1 MSPDRIERLR
11 GLVMFVVAWLIGLY
25 VFEIVFQS
33 FDSRKVG
40 FVAALLTLAVN
51 IYARRRAAACVETT
65 AAFKFWMN
73 LPIILFLV
81 LPIVIKI
88 VAYFWTDE
96 KRTVWMHIESLFPP
110 ILKLGVPVV
119 TLLWVYFSLG
129 RMLPAKKDEKA
140 EATDAT

>member
-25 VFEIVFQS
+25 VFEIVRQS
-33 FDSRKVG
+33 FSPSVG

-51 IYARRRAAACVETT
+51 IYARRRAVASVEATT
-65 AAFKFWMN
+65 AFKFWMN

-96 KRTVWMHIESLFPP
+96 KRTVWTHIESLVPP
-110 ILKLGVPVV
+110 FLKLGVPVV

-129 RMLPAKKDEKA
+129 RMLPAKKVEES

>member
-25 VFEIVFQS
+25 VFEIVRQS
-33 FDSRKVG
+33 FSPSVG
-40 FVAALLTLAVN
+40 FVAAFLTLAVN
-51 IYARRRAAACVETT
+51 IYARRRAAASVETT
-65 AAFKFWMN
+65 TAFKVWMN

-88 VAYFWTDE
+88 VAYFWSDE
-96 KRTVWMHIESLFPP
+96 SRTVWMHIESLVPP
-110 ILKLGVPVV
+110 FLKLGVPVV

-129 RMLPAKKDEKA
+129 RMLLAKKAEKVD
-140 EATDAT
+140 ATDAT

>member
-25 VFEIVFQS
+25 VFEIVRQS
-33 FDSRKVG
+33 FSPSVG

-51 IYARRRAAACVETT
+51 IYARRRAAASVEATT
-65 AAFKFWMN
+65 AFKFWMN

-88 VAYFWTDE
+88 VAYFWTEE
-96 KRTVWMHIESLFPP
+96 KRTV
-110 ILKLGVPVV
+110 
-119 TLLWVYFSLG
+119 
-129 RMLPAKKDEKA
+129 
-140 EATDAT
+140 

>member
-25 VFEIVFQS
+25 VFEIVRQS
-33 FDSRKVG
+33 FSPQVG

-51 IYARRRAAACVETT
+51 IYARRRAAACVEATT
-65 AAFKFWMN
+65 AFKVWMN

-88 VAYFWTDE
+88 VAYFWTDQE
-96 KRTVWMHIESLFPP
+96 RTVWTHIESLVPP
-110 ILKLGVPVV
+110 FLKLGVPVA

-129 RMLPAKKDEKA
+129 RMLPAKKDEES

>member
-25 VFEIVFQS
+25 VFEIVRQS
-33 FDSRKVG
+33 FSPSVG
-40 FVAALLTLAVN
+40 FVAAFLTLAVN
-51 IYARRRAAACVETT
+51 IYARRRAAACVDTT
-65 AAFKFWMN
+65 TAFKFWMN

-88 VAYFWTDE
+88 VAYFWPDQE
-96 KRTVWMHIESLFPP
+96 RSLWKHIESLVPP
-110 ILKLGVPVV
+110 FLKLCVPVV

-129 RMLPAKKDEKA
+129 RMLGKMEIKEPDS
-140 EATDAT
+140 TDAS

>member
-25 VFEIVFQS
+25 VFEIVRQS
-33 FDSRKVG
+33 FSPSVG
-40 FVAALLTLAVN
+40 FVAAFLTLAVN
-51 IYARRRAAACVETT
+51 IYARRRAAASVEATT
-65 AAFKFWMN
+65 AFKFWMN

-88 VAYFWTDE
+88 VAYFWTEE
-96 KRTVWMHIESLFPP
+96 KRTVWTHIESLVPP
-110 ILKLGVPVV
+110 FLKLGVPVV

-129 RMLPAKKDEKA
+129 RMLPAKKVEES
-140 EATDAT
+140 EATEAS

>member
-25 VFEIVFQS
+25 VFEIVRQS
-33 FDSRKVG
+33 FSPSVG
-40 FVAALLTLAVN
+40 FVAAFLTLAVN
-51 IYARRRAAACVETT
+51 IYARRRAAASVEATT
-65 AAFKFWMN
+65 AFKFWMN

-88 VAYFWTDE
+88 VAYFWTEE
-96 KRTVWMHIESLFPP
+96 KRTVWTHIESLVPP
-110 ILKLGVPVV
+110 FLKLGVPVV

-129 RMLPAKKDEKA
+129 RMLPAKKDEES
-140 EATDAT
+140 EANDAT